1 MNVIL
6 HVDANNFYAS
16 VAIKNNPTLKG
27 KPLIICGDPEKRHG
41 IVLAKSNEAK
51 KLGIKTTQ
59 TISEAKKICKNLI
72 CLPPDYQQ
80 YKKYSEMLFE
90 IYKRFTPLV
99 ESFGMDEC
107 WLDVSGSIK
116 LYGTPY
122 EIANQI
128 RSTVKNELG
137 ITVSVG
143 VSFTKTFAKLGS
155 DLKKPDAIT
164 VIDKSNYKQIAWNL
178 PADHMIYIGDSAKL
192 KLKQMG
198 ISTIGDIA
206 QTSPIILEREL
217 GKTGKKLYN
226 YANGTDDEKVGEYYA
241 EHIPESISNGS
252 TCEEDIITERAA
264 KSIIYSLGEA
274 VAFRLR
280 KYGLLA
286 NGIGVSVKN
295 NEFEVF
301 SRQTKISVP
310 TSDAG
315 YISRTA
321 FENVIKNCKI
331 SKDNPLRTITVCVYN
346 LTKGDEIIQDSLF
359 NSDTKKSAEVNR
371 KLDTIRNKYGYSILK
386 KAIELEETFK
396 CDHTRLDNTDE

>member
-217 GKTGKKLYN
+217 GKQLR
-226 YANGTDDEKVGEYYA
+226 
-241 EHIPESISNGS
+241 
-252 TCEEDIITERAA
+252 ER
-264 KSIIYSLGEA
+264 
-274 VAFRLR
+274 
-280 KYGLLA
+280 YG
-286 NGIGVSVKN
+286 
-295 NEFEVF
+295 
-301 SRQTKISVP
+301 R
-310 TSDAG
+310 
-315 YISRTA
+315 
-321 FENVIKNCKI
+321 
-331 SKDNPLRTITVCVYN
+331 
-346 LTKGDEIIQDSLF
+346 
-359 NSDTKKSAEVNR
+359 
-371 KLDTIRNKYGYSILK
+371 
-386 KAIELEETFK
+386 
-396 CDHTRLDNTDE
+396 

>member
-90 IYKRFTPLV
+90 IYTRFTPLV

-217 GKTGKKLYN
+217 GKTGKIYQEGLYLLN
-226 YANGTDDEKVGEYYA
+226 QRMYR
-241 EHIPESISNGS
+241 I
-252 TCEEDIITERAA
+252 RA
-264 KSIIYSLGEA
+264 
-274 VAFRLR
+274 
-280 KYGLLA
+280 
-286 NGIGVSVKN
+286 KN
-295 NEFEVF
+295 NINVNYLYAVLNSSETSAALKE
-301 SRQTKISVP
+301 KALGSVQKYVNTGDINAFLELKQIALP
-310 TSDAG
+310 SL
-315 YISRTA
+315 YSRTA

-346 LTKGDEIIQDSLF
+346 LTKGDEIIQNSLF